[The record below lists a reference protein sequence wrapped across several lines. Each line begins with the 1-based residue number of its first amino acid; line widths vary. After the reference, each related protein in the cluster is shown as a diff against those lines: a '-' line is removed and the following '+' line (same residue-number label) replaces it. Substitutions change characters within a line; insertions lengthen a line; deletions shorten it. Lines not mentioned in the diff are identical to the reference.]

1 MAARKTMKKQVTKL
15 PVPEKGGKTTQAP
28 PDAAGAE
35 SLVKREAIETKAG
48 DTKAIETKKD
58 TIMGIETRAAVL
70 KEPEPVKRRQNK
82 VRSPRAAAKGTAA
95 KEAGKTAVKRS
106 YSKREIKTELFLQFS
121 GKEYTQKDIL
131 QKVKAVWTK
140 GLKNKVGDMKEVKI
154 YLKPEEAAAYYVIN
168 GDTTGKVDL

>member
-1 MAARKTMKKQVTKL
+1 MAVRKTMKKQATPV
-15 PVPEKGGKTTQAP
+15 PVPEKGGKTTEAP
-28 PDAAGAE
+28 PDAARAQP
-35 SLVKREAIETKAG
+35 VVRREAIETKAG

-58 TIMGIETRAAVL
+58 TTKGIETRAAVL
-70 KEPEPVKRRQNK
+70 KEPEPAKRGPYK
-82 VRSPRAAAKGTAA
+82 ARSPRAAAKSTGSKAT
-95 KEAGKTAVKRS
+95 GKAAVKRS
-106 YSKREIKTELFLQFS
+106 SSKREIKTELFLQFS

-140 GLKNKVGDMKEVKI
+140 GLRNKVGDMKEVKI